1 MGVKWTKEQQK
12 VIELRNRNILVS
24 AAAGSGKT
32 AVLVERIIQMLT
44 DEEHPMDVDRLL
56 IVTFTEAAASEM
68 KERIR
73 SAIETALEVNPGN
86 AHLQRQSTLIHSAQ
100 ITTIHSFCL
109 SVIREHFHLIDM
121 DPGFRIAE
129 EGELRLL
136 KQDVL
141 SELLEECYVN
151 QEERFM
157 ELVEKLG
164 SGKNDKKLEGMILQL
179 YEYSRSYP
187 QPQKWLEHCV
197 NQYAECENY
206 LKQEGTGEEPVFL
219 RRALDWAQKYIE
231 DLVELADQC
240 IRICEEP
247 DGPYMYAPMLEEDRI
262 ILDKLA
268 GAADFEEL
276 YERLSDIKWKAL
288 SRKKDESVDSE
299 KRTQVQDIRK
309 QIKDLIGEL
318 GKTYFY
324 ETPAELLWKAL
335 SRKKDESVDSE
346 KRTQVQDIRKQIKDL
361 IGELGKT
368 YFYETPAELLLDMA
382 NAKGT
387 MEILAELVNRFA
399 IMFADQK
406 QRKHLIDYNDM
417 EQFALQILTEEK
429 EGESME
435 ILAELVN
442 RFAIMF
448 ADQKQRKHL
457 IDYNDMEQFALQI
470 LTEEK
475 EGELIPSQ
483 TAREYQE
490 QFYEVMIDEYQDSN
504 LIQEAILTSVST
516 VSREK
521 YNIFMVGD
529 VKQSIYR
536 FRLSRPELFME
547 KYDSYSSEDS
557 EMQKIDL
564 HKNFRSR
571 PEVLDG
577 VNYIFRQIM
586 RRDLGGIVYDEQAAL
601 YPGAEFEPVIGADGK
616 SAYEMELLLV
626 DAQKTGNEFE
636 LSDNNK
642 QLEVRVIAKRIKE
655 LLRTA
660 KVTDKASGQ
669 LRPAEYRDIVIL
681 MRSVKGWADVVSSIL
696 AEEGIPAYIGS
707 TEGYFGTYEI
717 SVLLDYL
724 QLLDNQRQ
732 DLPLAAVLASPFV
745 GLNPQQLAEIRLAA
759 KEGFFYKAAEGLAQR
774 AGEEEEKE
782 EKDSLAY
789 KLRAF
794 YLQLTHFRE
803 MVPYTAI
810 HELLQKIIE
819 ETGFSLYVA
828 AMPGGERRIANVEM
842 LVEKAAAFE
851 GTSYKGLFNF
861 IRYIEQLQ
869 KYDVDYGEANIADE
883 QENTVRIMS
892 IHKSKGLEFP
902 IVFVAGMGKKFNTT
916 DITGSVIIH
925 PEWGVGL
932 DAVRIMSI
940 HKSKGLE
947 FPIVFVAGMGKKFN
961 TTDITGSVI
970 IHPEWGVGLDAVDL
984 QRRTKIPTFLKKT
997 IQQEIKLEN
1006 LGEELRVLYVALT
1019 RAKEKLILV
1028 GCPSQK
1034 QLKEVSEDGMLCQK
1048 AVRRADGEVLPFYTL
1063 IGANSYLHWV
1073 VPALMGEDAPV
1084 HCRIIGRTEME
1095 EEEEIEQ
1102 RSELLARDVLEHW
1115 ATGTVYDAK
1124 LREHLEVQSQYHYPY
1139 AEEQKLKL
1147 KFTVSELKKRAYL
1160 QEESGETVYEEP
1172 EVVPLIPQFLQEE
1185 EVLTGASRGSAYH
1198 KLLEL
1203 LNYELSYDENSLT
1216 AMMEE
1221 LQKERKLS
1229 DEMVQ
1234 SIRKADILR
1243 FLNSD
1248 SGRRMQAAAKRK
1260 QLSKEQPF
1268 VLGIDAKEIYPDIK
1282 GDERILVQ
1290 GIIDVYFEED
1300 GELVVLDYKTDNVR
1314 SAKELRDRY
1323 HAQLDYYAQ
1332 ALEQLLQKKVKEKI
1346 IYSFTLGE
1354 EIII

>member
-197 NQYAECENY
+197 NQYAECETY

-268 GAADFEEL
+268 GAANFEEL

-324 ETPAELLWKAL
+324 ETPAELL
-335 SRKKDESVDSE
+335 
-346 KRTQVQDIRKQIKDL
+346 
-361 IGELGKT
+361 
-368 YFYETPAELLLDMA
+368 LDMA
-382 NAKGT
+382 NAKST
-387 MEILAELVNRFA
+387 
-399 IMFADQK
+399 
-406 QRKHLIDYNDM
+406 
-417 EQFALQILTEEK
+417 
-429 EGESME
+429 ME

-601 YPGAEFEPVIGADGK
+601 YPGAEFEPVIGVDGK

-932 DAVRIMSI
+932 DAV
-940 HKSKGLE
+940 
-947 FPIVFVAGMGKKFN
+947 
-961 TTDITGSVI
+961 
-970 IHPEWGVGLDAVDL
+970 DL

-1234 SIRKADILR
+1234 CIRKADILR

-1282 GDERILVQ
+1282 GEERILVQ

>member
-197 NQYAECENY
+197 NQYAECETY

-324 ETPAELLWKAL
+324 ETPAELL
-335 SRKKDESVDSE
+335 
-346 KRTQVQDIRKQIKDL
+346 
-361 IGELGKT
+361 
-368 YFYETPAELLLDMA
+368 LDMA

-387 MEILAELVNRFA
+387 
-399 IMFADQK
+399 
-406 QRKHLIDYNDM
+406 
-417 EQFALQILTEEK
+417 
-429 EGESME
+429 ME

-932 DAVRIMSI
+932 DAV
-940 HKSKGLE
+940 
-947 FPIVFVAGMGKKFN
+947 
-961 TTDITGSVI
+961 
-970 IHPEWGVGLDAVDL
+970 DL

-1048 AVRRADGEVLPFYTL
+1048 AVRRADGKVLPFYTL

-1203 LNYELSYDENSLT
+1203 LNYELAYDENSLT

-1234 SIRKADILR
+1234 CIRKADILR

-1282 GDERILVQ
+1282 GEERILVQ

>member
-197 NQYAECENY
+197 NQYAECETY
-206 LKQEGTGEEPVFL
+206 LKQEGTGEEPIFL

-324 ETPAELLWKAL
+324 ETPAELL
-335 SRKKDESVDSE
+335 
-346 KRTQVQDIRKQIKDL
+346 
-361 IGELGKT
+361 
-368 YFYETPAELLLDMA
+368 LDMA

-387 MEILAELVNRFA
+387 MEIL
-399 IMFADQK
+399 
-406 QRKHLIDYNDM
+406 
-417 EQFALQILTEEK
+417 T
-429 EGESME
+429 
-435 ILAELVN
+435 ELVN

-932 DAVRIMSI
+932 DAV
-940 HKSKGLE
+940 
-947 FPIVFVAGMGKKFN
+947 
-961 TTDITGSVI
+961 
-970 IHPEWGVGLDAVDL
+970 DL

-1203 LNYELSYDENSLT
+1203 LNYELAYDENSLT

-1234 SIRKADILR
+1234 CIRKADILR

-1282 GDERILVQ
+1282 GEERILVQ

>member
-197 NQYAECENY
+197 NQYAECETY

-324 ETPAELLWKAL
+324 ETPAELL
-335 SRKKDESVDSE
+335 
-346 KRTQVQDIRKQIKDL
+346 
-361 IGELGKT
+361 
-368 YFYETPAELLLDMA
+368 LDMA

-387 MEILAELVNRFA
+387 
-399 IMFADQK
+399 
-406 QRKHLIDYNDM
+406 
-417 EQFALQILTEEK
+417 
-429 EGESME
+429 ME

-932 DAVRIMSI
+932 DAV
-940 HKSKGLE
+940 
-947 FPIVFVAGMGKKFN
+947 
-961 TTDITGSVI
+961 
-970 IHPEWGVGLDAVDL
+970 DL

-1073 VPALMGEDAPV
+1073 VLALMGEDAPV

-1234 SIRKADILR
+1234 CIRKADILR

>member
-44 DEEHPMDVDRLL
+44 DEEHPMDVDCLL

-197 NQYAECENY
+197 NQYAECETY

-324 ETPAELLWKAL
+324 ETPAELL
-335 SRKKDESVDSE
+335 
-346 KRTQVQDIRKQIKDL
+346 
-361 IGELGKT
+361 
-368 YFYETPAELLLDMA
+368 LDMA

-387 MEILAELVNRFA
+387 
-399 IMFADQK
+399 
-406 QRKHLIDYNDM
+406 
-417 EQFALQILTEEK
+417 
-429 EGESME
+429 ME

-932 DAVRIMSI
+932 DAV
-940 HKSKGLE
+940 
-947 FPIVFVAGMGKKFN
+947 
-961 TTDITGSVI
+961 
-970 IHPEWGVGLDAVDL
+970 DL

-1234 SIRKADILR
+1234 CIRKADILR

-1282 GDERILVQ
+1282 GEERILVQ

>member
-197 NQYAECENY
+197 NQYAECETY

-324 ETPAELLWKAL
+324 ETPAELL
-335 SRKKDESVDSE
+335 
-346 KRTQVQDIRKQIKDL
+346 
-361 IGELGKT
+361 
-368 YFYETPAELLLDMA
+368 LDMA

-387 MEILAELVNRFA
+387 
-399 IMFADQK
+399 
-406 QRKHLIDYNDM
+406 
-417 EQFALQILTEEK
+417 
-429 EGESME
+429 ME

-932 DAVRIMSI
+932 DAV
-940 HKSKGLE
+940 
-947 FPIVFVAGMGKKFN
+947 
-961 TTDITGSVI
+961 
-970 IHPEWGVGLDAVDL
+970 DL

-1048 AVRRADGEVLPFYTL
+1048 AVRRADGEVLPFYTYTL

>member
-197 NQYAECENY
+197 NQYAECETY

-324 ETPAELLWKAL
+324 ETPAELL
-335 SRKKDESVDSE
+335 
-346 KRTQVQDIRKQIKDL
+346 
-361 IGELGKT
+361 
-368 YFYETPAELLLDMA
+368 LDMA
-382 NAKGT
+382 NAKST
-387 MEILAELVNRFA
+387 
-399 IMFADQK
+399 
-406 QRKHLIDYNDM
+406 
-417 EQFALQILTEEK
+417 
-429 EGESME
+429 ME

-759 KEGFFYKAAEGLAQR
+759 KEGFFYKAAEGLAQW

-883 QENTVRIMS
+883 QENT
-892 IHKSKGLEFP
+892 
-902 IVFVAGMGKKFNTT
+902 
-916 DITGSVIIH
+916 
-925 PEWGVGL
+925 
-932 DAVRIMSI
+932 VRIMSI

-1234 SIRKADILR
+1234 CIRKADILR

>member
-197 NQYAECENY
+197 NQYAECETY

-324 ETPAELLWKAL
+324 ETPAELL
-335 SRKKDESVDSE
+335 
-346 KRTQVQDIRKQIKDL
+346 
-361 IGELGKT
+361 
-368 YFYETPAELLLDMA
+368 LDMA
-382 NAKGT
+382 NAKST
-387 MEILAELVNRFA
+387 
-399 IMFADQK
+399 
-406 QRKHLIDYNDM
+406 
-417 EQFALQILTEEK
+417 
-429 EGESME
+429 ME

-601 YPGAEFEPVIGADGK
+601 YPGAEFEPVIGVDGK

-932 DAVRIMSI
+932 DAV
-940 HKSKGLE
+940 
-947 FPIVFVAGMGKKFN
+947 
-961 TTDITGSVI
+961 
-970 IHPEWGVGLDAVDL
+970 DL

-1203 LNYELSYDENSLT
+1203 LNYELAYDENSLT

>member
-197 NQYAECENY
+197 NQYAECETY
-206 LKQEGTGEEPVFL
+206 LKQEGTGEKPVFL

-324 ETPAELLWKAL
+324 ETPAELL
-335 SRKKDESVDSE
+335 
-346 KRTQVQDIRKQIKDL
+346 
-361 IGELGKT
+361 
-368 YFYETPAELLLDMA
+368 LDMA

-387 MEILAELVNRFA
+387 
-399 IMFADQK
+399 
-406 QRKHLIDYNDM
+406 
-417 EQFALQILTEEK
+417 
-429 EGESME
+429 ME

-601 YPGAEFEPVIGADGK
+601 YPGAEFEPVIGVDGK

-883 QENTVRIMS
+883 QENT
-892 IHKSKGLEFP
+892 
-902 IVFVAGMGKKFNTT
+902 
-916 DITGSVIIH
+916 
-925 PEWGVGL
+925 
-932 DAVRIMSI
+932 VRIMSI

>member
-324 ETPAELLWKAL
+324 ETPAELL
-335 SRKKDESVDSE
+335 
-346 KRTQVQDIRKQIKDL
+346 
-361 IGELGKT
+361 
-368 YFYETPAELLLDMA
+368 LDMA

-387 MEILAELVNRFA
+387 
-399 IMFADQK
+399 
-406 QRKHLIDYNDM
+406 
-417 EQFALQILTEEK
+417 
-429 EGESME
+429 ME

-774 AGEEEEKE
+774 AGEEEEKD

-883 QENTVRIMS
+883 QENT
-892 IHKSKGLEFP
+892 
-902 IVFVAGMGKKFNTT
+902 
-916 DITGSVIIH
+916 
-925 PEWGVGL
+925 
-932 DAVRIMSI
+932 VRIMSI

-1234 SIRKADILR
+1234 CIRKADILR

>member
-197 NQYAECENY
+197 NQYAECETY

-262 ILDKLA
+262 ILDKLE

-324 ETPAELLWKAL
+324 ETPAELL
-335 SRKKDESVDSE
+335 
-346 KRTQVQDIRKQIKDL
+346 
-361 IGELGKT
+361 
-368 YFYETPAELLLDMA
+368 LDMA
-382 NAKGT
+382 NAKST
-387 MEILAELVNRFA
+387 
-399 IMFADQK
+399 
-406 QRKHLIDYNDM
+406 
-417 EQFALQILTEEK
+417 
-429 EGESME
+429 ME

-932 DAVRIMSI
+932 DAV
-940 HKSKGLE
+940 
-947 FPIVFVAGMGKKFN
+947 
-961 TTDITGSVI
+961 
-970 IHPEWGVGLDAVDL
+970 DL

-1203 LNYELSYDENSLT
+1203 LNYELAYDENSLT

-1234 SIRKADILR
+1234 CIRKADILR

-1282 GDERILVQ
+1282 GEERILVQ

>member
-197 NQYAECENY
+197 NQYAECETY

-324 ETPAELLWKAL
+324 ETPAELL
-335 SRKKDESVDSE
+335 
-346 KRTQVQDIRKQIKDL
+346 
-361 IGELGKT
+361 
-368 YFYETPAELLLDMA
+368 LDMA

-387 MEILAELVNRFA
+387 
-399 IMFADQK
+399 
-406 QRKHLIDYNDM
+406 
-417 EQFALQILTEEK
+417 
-429 EGESME
+429 ME

-516 VSREK
+516 VSRKK

-932 DAVRIMSI
+932 DAV
-940 HKSKGLE
+940 
-947 FPIVFVAGMGKKFN
+947 
-961 TTDITGSVI
+961 
-970 IHPEWGVGLDAVDL
+970 DL

-1234 SIRKADILR
+1234 CIRKADILR

>member
-197 NQYAECENY
+197 NQYAECETY

-324 ETPAELLWKAL
+324 ETPAELL
-335 SRKKDESVDSE
+335 
-346 KRTQVQDIRKQIKDL
+346 
-361 IGELGKT
+361 
-368 YFYETPAELLLDMA
+368 LDMA
-382 NAKGT
+382 NAKST
-387 MEILAELVNRFA
+387 
-399 IMFADQK
+399 
-406 QRKHLIDYNDM
+406 
-417 EQFALQILTEEK
+417 
-429 EGESME
+429 ME

-794 YLQLTHFRE
+794 YLRLTHFRE

-883 QENTVRIMS
+883 QENT
-892 IHKSKGLEFP
+892 
-902 IVFVAGMGKKFNTT
+902 
-916 DITGSVIIH
+916 
-925 PEWGVGL
+925 
-932 DAVRIMSI
+932 VRIMSI

-1073 VPALMGEDAPV
+1073 VPALIGEDAPV

-1234 SIRKADILR
+1234 CIRKADILR

>member
-197 NQYAECENY
+197 NQYAECETY

-324 ETPAELLWKAL
+324 ETPAELL
-335 SRKKDESVDSE
+335 
-346 KRTQVQDIRKQIKDL
+346 
-361 IGELGKT
+361 
-368 YFYETPAELLLDMA
+368 LDMA

-387 MEILAELVNRFA
+387 
-399 IMFADQK
+399 
-406 QRKHLIDYNDM
+406 
-417 EQFALQILTEEK
+417 
-429 EGESME
+429 ME

-932 DAVRIMSI
+932 DAV
-940 HKSKGLE
+940 
-947 FPIVFVAGMGKKFN
+947 
-961 TTDITGSVI
+961 
-970 IHPEWGVGLDAVDL
+970 DL

>member
-197 NQYAECENY
+197 NQYAECETY

-268 GAADFEEL
+268 GAANFEEL

-324 ETPAELLWKAL
+324 ETPAELL
-335 SRKKDESVDSE
+335 
-346 KRTQVQDIRKQIKDL
+346 
-361 IGELGKT
+361 
-368 YFYETPAELLLDMA
+368 LDMA
-382 NAKGT
+382 NAKST
-387 MEILAELVNRFA
+387 
-399 IMFADQK
+399 
-406 QRKHLIDYNDM
+406 
-417 EQFALQILTEEK
+417 
-429 EGESME
+429 ME

-601 YPGAEFEPVIGADGK
+601 YPGAEFEPVIGVDGK

-932 DAVRIMSI
+932 DAV
-940 HKSKGLE
+940 
-947 FPIVFVAGMGKKFN
+947 
-961 TTDITGSVI
+961 
-970 IHPEWGVGLDAVDL
+970 DL

-1234 SIRKADILR
+1234 CIRKADILR

-1332 ALEQLLQKKVKEKI
+1332 ALEQLLQEKVKEKI